1 MEEAIRIGTE
11 NQVRPDDDHCAKTA
25 LGQSRR
31 ERILRF
37 FGRRHKKQGSTYV
50 SKPLGRL
57 LVLNSFGRHKGTMH
71 NDFLAPGLE
80 LKDRDRKILD
90 RLDFS
95 TLSEFQ

>member
-1 MEEAIRIGTE
+1 MEEAIRIGAQ
-11 NQVRPDDDHCAKTA
+11 NQVESNDDYCAKTA
-25 LGQSRR
+25 VGHRRR

-37 FGRRHKKQGSTYV
+37 FGRRYKKQGSTYV
-50 SKPLGRL
+50 SKPPWSSPSAEIVWSSQRG
-57 LVLNSFGRHKGTMH
+57 MH

-95 TLSEFQ
+95 TLSKFQ